1 MILVYIL
8 FSFLFIFM
16 CHVCIEYFY
25 ENKLKTEL
33 EIPPGPDIAPSQEQ
47 DLKSFFNEIDLKQ

>member
-1 MILVYIL
+1 MILIYII

-25 ENKLKTEL
+25 ENKLKKEL
-33 EIPPGPDIAPSQEQ
+33 EVITPEQ
-47 DLKSFFNEIDLKQ
+47 DLKTFFNEIDLKQ

>member
-1 MILVYIL
+1 
-8 FSFLFIFM
+8 M

-33 EIPPGPDIAPSQEQ
+33 EETDIHHHPSQEQ

>member
-1 MILVYIL
+1 
-8 FSFLFIFM
+8 M

-33 EIPPGPDIAPSQEQ
+33 EDSVPPSQEQ
-47 DLKSFFNEIDLKQ
+47 DLKSFYNEIDLK

>member
-16 CHVCIEYFY
+16 CHVCIEYLY

-33 EIPPGPDIAPSQEQ
+33 EDPSHSDLGLSQEQ

>member
-1 MILVYIL
+1 MVFVYII

-25 ENKLKTEL
+25 ENKLKREL
-33 EIPPGPDIAPSQEQ
+33 DVAMTPEQ
-47 DLKSFFNEIDLKQ
+47 DLKSFFNEINLKQQDV